1 MILFKDLDHG
11 GIFKRSRFTVSWSR
25 YSFLK
30 FKVTLFKYQTK
41 LFYHDFNFF
50 GCTFCIN
57 LADLDR
63 VFNFCRG
70 TFYYFRHQLL
80 LHQDKPQ
87 PHFQK
92 NQSPHKNPRNT
103 LLSIKKSQG
112 CKHSTTPTLYSPTL
126 YNKLITIYNSL
137 KKVKEWV
144 GVFFCLFILQKSVI
158 WLEGSGWDYWEPSSR
173 LRWYLLVD

>member
-1 MILFKDLDHG
+1 MSDFLKMILFKDLDHG

-80 LHQDKPQ
+80 LLHQDKPQ

-92 NQSPHKNPRNT
+92 ITPLTKTQETLFYQSKNLKAVNT
-103 LLSIKKSQG
+103 QQLPLFTLQPSI
-112 CKHSTTPTLYSPTL
+112 T
-126 YNKLITIYNSL
+126 N
-137 KKVKEWV
+137 
-144 GVFFCLFILQKSVI
+144 
-158 WLEGSGWDYWEPSSR
+158 
-173 LRWYLLVD
+173 